1 MKKLIKFTVILGV
14 MACTFGSLLAQNT
27 VSKTGSSTGTVVTPI
42 TLTWEQ
48 PLAFGQIVPSNTDGT
63 ACIGV
68 TGLSVPSSDKIN
80 ETPVCVNCTALS
92 TSEPN
97 AYGGNKFPGPAV
109 FEVTGQKN
117 WHFAITLPANTVVC
131 HLIDLNP
138 GGAPDLLVSSFTA
151 VVGSPGVVGTHGTL
165 SVGIGIMDFAVGGT
179 LTVPANA
186 TPGRYQGAFSVSV
199 NYD

>member
-1 MKKLIKFTVILGV
+1 MIAANASSWAQGNTASVTGIANATVI
-14 MACTFGSLLAQNT
+14 
-27 VSKTGSSTGTVVTPI
+27 TPI

-48 PLAFGQIVPSNTDGT
+48 PLAFGQIVPSGSSGT

-68 TGLSVPSSDKIN
+68 TGLSVTSSDKIN
-80 ETPVCVNCTALS
+80 ETPVTTNCTALS

-117 WHFAITLPANTVVC
+117 WTFGITLPTNAVPC

-138 GGAPDLLVSSFTA
+138 GGAPDLLVSNFSA
-151 VVGSPGVVGTHGTL
+151 VVGSPGVVGTTGTL
-165 SVGIGIMDFAVGGT
+165 SVGIGIQDFAVGGT

-186 TPGRYQGAFSVSV
+186 PPGRYQGQFSVTV
-199 NYD
+199 FYN